1 MPSWLLP
8 ALKAVLPH
16 IGTIV
21 DAAKPVFT
29 RKKPT
34 EAAAASPDVVQQQIA
49 ELQAAA
55 SQNADNIKE
64 LAEQLQSTVAALQTS
79 AALAESRLRR
89 ATLSSAIAVA
99 ISIAA
104 LLVGAFTLLNAT
116 SHRPA
121 SSASA

>member
-1 MPSWLLP
+1 MPSWLIP

-29 RKKPT
+29 RKKP
-34 EAAAASPDVVQQQIA
+34 AATTAAPTGDVTQQQIA

-55 SQNADNIKE
+55 AQNAEHVHE

-89 ATLSSAIAVA
+89 VTVTVSISLAV
-99 ISIAA
+99 SCAA
-104 LLVGAFTLLNAT
+104 MLVALVAYL
-116 SHRPA
+116 RL
-121 SSASA
+121 

>member
-29 RKKPT
+29 RKKPADT
-34 EAAAASPDVVQQQIA
+34 TTTTAAAAGSDVVQQQIA

-89 ATLSSAIAVA
+89 TTLFSSIAVA

-104 LLVGAFTLLNAT
+104 LLVGAFTLL
-116 SHRPA
+116 RL
-121 SSASA
+121 

>member
-1 MPSWLLP
+1 MPSWLIP

-29 RKKPT
+29 RKKPAGT
-34 EAAAASPDVVQQQIA
+34 TAAPTGDVTQQQIA

-55 SQNADNIKE
+55 AQNAEHVHE

-89 ATLSSAIAVA
+89 VTVTV
-99 ISIAA
+99 SIALAVSCAAMLVA
-104 LLVGAFTLLNAT
+104 LVAYLRL
-116 SHRPA
+116 
-121 SSASA
+121 

>member
-34 EAAAASPDVVQQQIA
+34 EATAANPASADVVQQQIA

-89 ATLSSAIAVA
+89 TTLFSSIAVA

-104 LLVGAFTLLNAT
+104 LLVGAFTLL
-116 SHRPA
+116 RL
-121 SSASA
+121 

>member
-1 MPSWLLP
+1 MPSWLIP

-16 IGTIV
+16 VGTIV

-29 RKKPT
+29 RKKT
-34 EAAAASPDVVQQQIA
+34 ESPDVQLQQIA

-55 SQNADNIKE
+55 SQNAEHVKE
-64 LAEQLQSTVAALQTS
+64 LAEQLQSTVAALEQS
-79 AALAESRLRR
+79 AAVAESRLRR

-104 LLVGAFTLLNAT
+104 LLLAAFTLL
-116 SHRPA
+116 RL
-121 SSASA
+121 